1 MSGKTDI
8 ERRTVLSAI
17 TAASGAALSSA
28 VLSRHAAAD
37 PTGKRT
43 SGTSDD
49 FETAEIKTGDNTI
62 FIRRYGKGSP
72 PADGAWV
79 SSN

>member
-1 MSGKTDI
+1 VPLLPLPALRCRPPFYRDTLPLI
-8 ERRTVLSAI
+8 PLARET
-17 TAASGAALSSA
+17 SGA
-28 VLSRHAAAD
+28 
-37 PTGKRT
+37 
-43 SGTSDD
+43 SDD

-72 PADGAWV
+72 WV